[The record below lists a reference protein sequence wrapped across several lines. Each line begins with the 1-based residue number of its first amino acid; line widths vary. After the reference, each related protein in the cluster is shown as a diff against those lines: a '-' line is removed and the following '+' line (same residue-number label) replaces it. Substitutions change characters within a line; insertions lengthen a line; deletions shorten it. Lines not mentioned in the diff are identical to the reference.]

1 MCDRLTL
8 VMLMTIGIICEYNP
22 FHNGHIYHIKKIKEK
37 YPNAILVLCLNG
49 YFLERGEI
57 SLLSKEDKTCLALSY
72 GVDIVIEL
80 PVLYGTQSADKFSEC
95 AITLLHSL
103 KVERII
109 FGSESSNI
117 KYLEDLAKK
126 QLVQDFK
133 ISMNNGVN
141 YPAALNVA
149 LSESQIIPPN
159 DLLGISYI
167 KAILKH
173 NIPIHYETILRTNS
187 YHDINDSSTTILS
200 ASNIR
205 TKLKNSLDIS
215 PYLPSSSKDFL
226 KIINESLFFSFF
238 KYKILTDNHLDSYL
252 DVSEGLDHK
261 LKKEIKNVSSFE
273 DLVQALKSKRYTYN
287 RLRRMLIHILLGIT
301 KEDADAPIT
310 YIHLLGFSSKGK
322 DFLNK
327 QKKEFLLPFKV
338 DYNSKIYMYE
348 MRASQIYDM
357 LCHSN
362 TYVFEKKN
370 QPITPTLLNE
380 SNQK

>member
-103 KVERII
+103 KVEKII

-173 NIPIHYETILRTNS
+173 NIPIHYETIL
-187 YHDINDSSTTILS
+187 
-200 ASNIR
+200 
-205 TKLKNSLDIS
+205 
-215 PYLPSSSKDFL
+215 
-226 KIINESLFFSFF
+226 
-238 KYKILTDNHLDSYL
+238 
-252 DVSEGLDHK
+252 
-261 LKKEIKNVSSFE
+261 
-273 DLVQALKSKRYTYN
+273 
-287 RLRRMLIHILLGIT
+287 
-301 KEDADAPIT
+301 
-310 YIHLLGFSSKGK
+310 
-322 DFLNK
+322 
-327 QKKEFLLPFKV
+327 
-338 DYNSKIYMYE
+338 
-348 MRASQIYDM
+348 
-357 LCHSN
+357 
-362 TYVFEKKN
+362 
-370 QPITPTLLNE
+370 
-380 SNQK
+380 